1 MTIGEQGQEDRD
13 EDEDDSDVDEDND
26 YACDVALSVVCDDS
40 GCVNSVDDCDNDAG
54 DIHDHRGLRERR
66 WQRPRCRHL
75 NEDGGMVADDDGD
88 GADYDD
94 PRKSRDRCRD

>member
-1 MTIGEQGQEDRD
+1 MRMRMIPMSMKITTML
-13 EDEDDSDVDEDND
+13 VML
-26 YACDVALSVVCDDS
+26 LSVLFAMAAAALIMLMIVTTMMD
-40 GCVNSVDDCDNDAG
+40 DAG

-75 NEDGGMVADDDGD
+75 DEDGGMVADDDGD